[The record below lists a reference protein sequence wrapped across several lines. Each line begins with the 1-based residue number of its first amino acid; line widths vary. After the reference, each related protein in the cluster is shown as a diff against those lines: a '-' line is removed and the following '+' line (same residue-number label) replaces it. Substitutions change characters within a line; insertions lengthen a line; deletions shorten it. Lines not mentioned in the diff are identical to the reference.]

1 MFTFCR
7 GAIRHGG
14 LIAPSFISCL
24 STNFVVSIISILL
37 FQLGFQILEKLGA
50 LCHSHCYRRSRP
62 SPCRPRP
69 HGTHWRSHKT
79 KEKPATNI
87 LILFHFFLHTYCY
100 ILYNLLWY
108 LLYSNHYLML

>member
-50 LCHSHCYRRSRP
+50 LR
-62 SPCRPRP
+62 
-69 HGTHWRSHKT
+69 
-79 KEKPATNI
+79 
-87 LILFHFFLHTYCY
+87 HTYC
-100 ILYNLLWY
+100 
-108 LLYSNHYLML
+108 